1 VIRAITD
8 SDFDAAIGVAG
19 VVVVHFTAS
28 WCAPCDRAAPVVAE
42 LAGDL
47 RPRKG
52 PDGNKYGATL
62 VAADIDAAPHAAM
75 AADVRGVPCLVAY
88 RAGSRVA
95 GLMGFYPREKL
106 RAWVDGVLKGE
117 G

>member
-1 VIRAITD
+1 VSIRAITD

-47 RPRKG
+47 RPRRG
-52 PDGNKYGATL
+52 YAGAAL
-62 VAADIDAAPHAAM
+62 VVADIDAAPHAAM
-75 AADVRGVPCLVAY
+75 AADVRGVPCLVAF
-88 RAGSRVA
+88 RDGARVA
-95 GLMGFYPREKL
+95 GLKGFYPRDKL

>member
-1 VIRAITD
+1 VSIRAITD
-8 SDFDAAIGVAG
+8 SDFEAAIGVAG

-28 WCAPCDRAAPVVAE
+28 WCAPCDRAVPEVAG
-42 LAGDL
+42 LAVDL
-47 RPRKG
+47 QRRKG
-52 PDGNKYGATL
+52 FAGAAL

-106 RAWVDGVLKGE
+106 RAWVDGVLKGDAA
-117 G
+117 

>member
-1 VIRAITD
+1 MIRAVTD
-8 SDFDAAIGVAG
+8 SDFAAAIGVAG

-28 WCAPCDRAAPVVAE
+28 WCAPCERAVPVVAE

-47 RPRKG
+47 RPRRG
-52 PDGNKYGATL
+52 FAGATL

-75 AADVRGVPCLVAY
+75 RSDVRGVPCLVVFRDGA
-88 RAGSRVA
+88 RAGS
-95 GLMGFYPREKL
+95 LMGFYPREKL

-117 G
+117 AA